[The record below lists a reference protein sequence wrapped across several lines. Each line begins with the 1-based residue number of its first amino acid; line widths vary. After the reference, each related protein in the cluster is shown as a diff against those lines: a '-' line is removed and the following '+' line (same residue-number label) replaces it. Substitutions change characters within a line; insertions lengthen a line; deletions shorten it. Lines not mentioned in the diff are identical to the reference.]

1 PGRDSFPT
9 RRSSDLLVLPAL
21 SQQQASEAP
30 QPQQETLEKVLIV
43 DDQPD
48 VLEVTCELFRTLGFE
63 VLTANSGEDA
73 VQVLERTPDIHLML
87 SDVVMP
93 GMSGIELGKRAVKIA
108 PGIKVLL
115 ASGYANPAVK
125 NSEHSLE
132 GFQFLPKPYRMS

>member
-48 VLEVTCELFRTLGFE
+48 VLEVTCELFRSLGFE

-73 VQVLERTPDIHLML
+73 VQVLQRTPDIHLDRKSTRL
-87 SDVVMP
+87 
-93 GMSGIELGKRAVKIA
+93 
-108 PGIKVLL
+108 
-115 ASGYANPAVK
+115 
-125 NSEHSLE
+125 NSSHD
-132 GFQFLPKPYRMS
+132 Q